1 MNMQP
6 PDDITADEL
15 SAAYRASDLHRERFG
30 LARAL
35 ETPSIYTALRITALA
50 RRKQQHGQPAP
61 EQRDTEL
68 EKAA

>member
-1 MNMQP
+1 M
-6 PDDITADEL
+6 DTDITADEL

-30 LARAL
+30 LVKAL
-35 ETPSIYTALRITALA
+35 ETPHIYAALRRTALA

-61 EQRDTEL
+61 DQRETEM